1 MVNLPRLALGTQG
14 WSYPDWVG
22 PMYDAG
28 ARPEGYLREYAD
40 EFASV
45 EIDSTFYGTPPPDRV
60 RKWAAQVPDGFTFAL
75 KLTREIT
82 HDRRLLGSRKLV
94 EEFVASA
101 LAFED
106 KLEAILIQTAPDF
119 VPAEIDAVEA
129 FVRELPAGPR
139 WAFEVRDRD
148 WFHGEVHQRLRD
160 ALGTRGVALAVVDGP
175 FVPLDVM
182 LHELR
187 RPTAS
192 HAYVRWL
199 GARDAFVRFDELA
212 VDRGEQIAQWADA
225 IRATAPQ
232 LTRLSGYANNQY
244 AGHSPGTVRMVY
256 DALGVPHRRP
266 KRIEQTSLFD

>member
-1 MVNLPRLALGTQG
+1 
-14 WSYPDWVG
+14 
-22 PMYDAG
+22 MYDAG
-28 ARPEGYLREYAD
+28 TRPEGYLREYAD

-45 EIDSTFYGTPPPDRV
+45 EVDSTFYGTPQPERV

-75 KLTREIT
+75 KLPREIT
-82 HDRRLLGSRKLV
+82 HERRLMASQKLV

-101 LAFED
+101 LQFEE

-119 VPAEIDAVEA
+119 APAEIETVEQ

-139 WAFEVRDRD
+139 WAFEVRDKD
-148 WFHGEVHQRLRD
+148 WFHGDVRGRLRD
-160 ALGTRGVALAVVDGP
+160 ALGTHGVALVASDGP
-175 FVPLDVM
+175 FIPLDTM

-199 GARDAFVRFDELA
+199 GSRGSVPRFDEL
-212 VDRGEQIAQWADA
+212 VIDRAPEIARWAEA
-225 IRATAPQ
+225 IRDTAPH
-232 LTRLSGYANNQY
+232 LARLAGYANNQY
-244 AGHSPGTVRMVY
+244 AGFSPGTVRMVY
-256 DALGVPHRRP
+256 DALGVPHTRP